1 MTAEYNEWAEHTVSE
16 LWDELF
22 NAEERLE
29 KLEAEPVN
37 YYSAGYSDTYLAA
50 MSQVWG
56 IQSCRDKIK
65 NIRAEIDRRKH
76 AVVEESTGD
85 QDTGREVATAIK
97 DTGAE
102 GV

>member
-1 MTAEYNEWAEHTVSE
+1 MGQQTEEYNEWAEHTVSE

-29 KLEAEPVN
+29 QLEDAPVN

-65 NIRAEIDRRKH
+65 NIRAEIDRRN
-76 AVVEESTGD
+76 AEEAD
-85 QDTGREVATAIK
+85 EVAEDII
-97 DTGAE
+97 G
-102 GV
+102 G

>member
-1 MTAEYNEWAEHTVSE
+1 MGQQTEEYNEWSEHTVSE

-29 KLEAEPVN
+29 QLEDAPVN

-50 MSQVWG
+50 MSQAWG

-65 NIRAEIDRRKH
+65 SIRAEIDRRN
-76 AVVEESTGD
+76 AEEAD
-85 QDTGREVATAIK
+85 EVAE
-97 DTGAE
+97 DTTRD
-102 GV
+102 

>member
-1 MTAEYNEWAEHTVSE
+1 MGQQTEEYNEWAEHTVSE

-29 KLEAEPVN
+29 QLEDEPVN

-65 NIRAEIDRRKH
+65 NIRAEIDRRN
-76 AVVEESTGD
+76 AEEAD
-85 QDTGREVATAIK
+85 EVAEDII
-97 DTGAE
+97 G
-102 GV
+102 G

>member
-1 MTAEYNEWAEHTVSE
+1 MSKTTEYNEWAEHTVSE

-22 NAEERLE
+22 KAEKRLE
-29 KLEAEPVN
+29 QLEDEPVN

-65 NIRAEIDRRKH
+65 NIRAEIDRRN
-76 AVVEESTGD
+76 AEAAD
-85 QDTGREVATAIK
+85 EVAKK
-97 DTGAE
+97 DTRD
-102 GV
+102 

>member
-1 MTAEYNEWAEHTVSE
+1 MGQQTEEYNEWSEHTVSE

-29 KLEAEPVN
+29 QLEDAPVN

-50 MSQVWG
+50 MSQAWG

-65 NIRAEIDRRKH
+65 IIRAEIDRRN
-76 AVVEESTGD
+76 AEEADEVAEDITGD
-85 QDTGREVATAIK
+85 
-97 DTGAE
+97 
-102 GV
+102 

>member
-1 MTAEYNEWAEHTVSE
+1 MGQQTEEYNEWAEHTVSE

-29 KLEAEPVN
+29 QLEDEPVN

-65 NIRAEIDRRKH
+65 NIRVEIGRRRAEEADEM
-76 AVVEESTGD
+76 AE
-85 QDTGREVATAIK
+85 DTTR
-97 DTGAE
+97 D
-102 GV
+102 